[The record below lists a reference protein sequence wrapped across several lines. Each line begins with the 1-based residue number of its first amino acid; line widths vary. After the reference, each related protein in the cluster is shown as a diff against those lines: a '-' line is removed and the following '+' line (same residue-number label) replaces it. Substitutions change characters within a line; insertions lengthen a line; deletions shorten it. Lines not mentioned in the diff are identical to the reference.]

1 MYDCITSSSITSI
14 YLGVGGGRVLSQNSN
29 TADVGE
35 EVGVPSQ
42 NAVTRK
48 GRNGRIHA

>member
-1 MYDCITSSSITSI
+1 MI
-14 YLGVGGGRVLSQNSN
+14 VLQVQVLHQYIQGSQNTN

-35 EVGVPSQ
+35 EVGVLSQ

-48 GRNGRIHA
+48 GRNGRTLA